1 MNAAPS
7 TFTLETS
14 DSFRPVGG
22 ASVVS
27 LPKEADAENNCTA
40 AKIKATAE
48 WQNELWK
55 RWPCEDC
62 WPAKMDVYEAAAYLR
77 VSPDTIRRAVTVARD
92 GKARLAHQ
100 RLGALYRIRKIDLDA
115 YGLVPGRSNHA

>member
-1 MNAAPS
+1 MP
-7 TFTLETS
+7 LRK
-14 DSFRPVGG
+14 DVG
-22 ASVVS
+22 
-27 LPKEADAENNCTA
+27 NNCTA
-40 AKIKATAE
+40 AKTKATAE

-55 RWPCEDC
+55 RWPREEC

-77 VSPDTIRRAVTVARD
+77 VSPYTIRRAVTVARD

-115 YGLVPGRSNHA
+115 YGAVPGREFHA